1 MALDVDPDPDM
12 DVDVSWILSEKRLL
26 DMDTYTPL
34 EPASSIH
41 VVCIFVSNGKK
52 TVHKFTLHDISSI
65 TIPFSR
71 VQEKI
76 QEYMT
81 AHSMYA
87 SYQWSEIIRYHLP
100 IESDRLAQFAKS
112 NAERSIDHF
121 QSIWSRESGDSSLPL
136 WIDMPPSVFIF
147 HDIQCIYCILEEP
160 EDETAHSNSMSATPT
175 TPMADPMADPTEESS
190 SSSPSMESFPADAET
205 EADMVTEK
213 DPMLESSPEEHLYP
227 SPYIKHPS
235 IHPILKH
242 TMKQKPSLG
251 RGITKKVHLNLV
263 PQLIH
268 ASTPFPY
275 HGKTRSHHPAPYI
288 KNTTRKQRNI
298 NAIHL

>member
-71 VQEKI
+71 VQDKI

-100 IESDRLAQFAKS
+100 IESDRLAQFSKS
-112 NAERSIDHF
+112 NAERAIDHF
-121 QSIWSRESGDSSLPL
+121 QSIWSRESVDSSLPL

-160 EDETAHSNSMSATPT
+160 VAPLADATAHF
-175 TPMADPMADPTEESS
+175 PTEESS
-190 SSSPSMESFPADAET
+190 DAASSASSASSMESFPAET
-205 EADMVTEK
+205 DPDPDPDQEE

-235 IHPILKH
+235 VHPILKH

-298 NAIHL
+298 NAIPL